1 MAEKKFLTCD
11 GNQAAAHVAY
21 MFSEVAAI
29 YPITPSSPMA
39 EYIDEWAAKGQK
51 NIFGETVKV
60 VEMQSEAGAAGA
72 VHGSLQAG
80 ALTTTYTASQ
90 GLLLMIPNMYKI
102 AGELLP
108 GVFHVSAR
116 ALAAQALSIFGDHA
130 DVMAC
135 RQTGF
140 AMLATS
146 SVQEIMDLA
155 PVAHLAAIEGRVP
168 FVHFFDGF
176 RTSHEIQKVEAADME
191 KLRKLVNQKALK
203 EYRERALNPEHPV
216 TRGTA
221 QNPDIYFQTRE
232 LQNKYYDALPDIVA
246 KYMKQMSRIT
256 GRQYAP
262 FVYYGAPDA
271 TDIIIAM
278 GSINDVIKTVIDKEN
293 KAGKKLGLVTVHL
306 YRPFSVKY
314 LMEALP
320 KSLMEHVKRICVLDR
335 TKEPG
340 ANGDPLYLDVVE
352 AFKDCPYKP
361 LIIGG
366 RYGLSSKDTTPA
378 QVLAV
383 YKNLAAEKP
392 MNQFTVGIKDDVTR
406 RSLKVGKEISIL
418 PKGTFEAKFYGLGA
432 DGTVGANKN
441 SIKIIGDNT
450 NKYSQAY
457 FDYDSKKSGGYTC
470 SHLRFGDQPILAPY
484 LVGTPD
490 FVAVHVPSY
499 LRKYDCLRGL
509 KKNGTFLYNSP
520 WSVAETKKH
529 LPDYVKKYLALNN
542 INMYIIDAT
551 KIAAEIGLGNRTN
564 TILQSAFFKI
574 SGVIPYDLAVEQ
586 MKKFIVKSY
595 GKKGEDVVNMNYA
608 AVDRGGEITKVEI
621 PAEWAK
627 LDCTT
632 DFVFE
637 HNDADPEFINKVMRP
652 MVAQC
657 GNDLPVSAFK
667 DIVDGTFPA
676 GTTAYEKRG
685 VATVVPEWNPA
696 NCIQCNQCS
705 LVCPHAAIRP
715 VVMTDAELKKAPK
728 GMKTAD
734 MKMPKEMAGMHFSM
748 QVSVLDCTG
757 CGNCADV
764 CPAKEKAL
772 VMKPLESQLDE
783 AKNWEYGQKKVTY
796 KDELIDKFANVKNSQ
811 FAQPLFEFSG
821 ACAGC
826 GETPYIKTITQL
838 FGESMMVAN
847 ATGCSSIYGGSAPAT
862 PYCKNYRSGKGV
874 AWANSLFEDNAEYG
888 LGMATGARKLREGL
902 RKKAEELVNTTVF
915 DWMKEATQKWLDTYN
930 DTVANRKATD
940 EFVAAL
946 EKAILSI
953 DGCIDFF
960 GSKKAQEI
968 YGKEVAAQKLEEA
981 KKAKAAG
988 RKICICHGCEL
999 EQELLDNKDFLAKKS
1014 QWIFGG
1020 DGWAYDIGFGGLD
1033 HVLASG
1039 EDVNVLV
1046 LDTEVYS
1053 NTGGQSSKA
1062 TPAGAVA
1069 KFAAS
1074 GKKVRKKDLGMIA
1087 KSYGYVYVAQ
1097 VAMGASQAQY
1107 FKAIKEAEAYPGPS
1121 LVICYAPCIN
1131 HGIKIGMGHSQ
1142 MEEKLAVDCGYWHLW
1157 RFNPAE
1163 EEEGKNGFHLDSK
1176 EPNWADFQK
1185 FIMGEVRYNSLVK
1198 TFPEEAKELFAKTEQ
1213 FAKLR
1218 YEGYKK
1224 LSEGK

>member
-51 NIFGETVKV
+51 NIFGETVRV
-60 VEMQSEAGAAGA
+60 VEMQSEAGASGA

-102 AGELLP
+102 SGELLP

-191 KLRKLVNQKALK
+191 KLRKLVNYKALQA
-203 EYRERALNPEHPV
+203 YRDRALNPEHPV

-262 FVYYGAPDA
+262 FVYYGAKDA

-278 GSINDVIKTVIDKEN
+278 GSVNDVIKTVIDKEN
-293 KAGKKLGLVTVHL
+293 KAGKKLGLITVHL

-314 LMEALP
+314 LMDVMP
-320 KSLMEHVKRICVLDR
+320 KTVKKICVLDR

-352 AFKDCPYKP
+352 AFKDVKKAPM
-361 LIIGG
+361 IIGG

-378 QVLAV
+378 QILAV

-499 LRKYDCLRGL
+499 LKKYDCLRGL

-529 LPDYVKKYLALNN
+529 LPDFVKKYLALNN

-595 GKKGEDVVNMNYA
+595 GKKGEDIVNMNYA

-685 VATVVPEWNPA
+685 VATVVPEWNSK

-728 GMKTAD
+728 GMDAID
-734 MKMPKEMAGMHFSM
+734 IKMPKELAGMHFRM
-748 QVSVLDCTG
+748 QVSVMDCTG

-772 VMKPLESQLDE
+772 VMKPFESQLNE

-796 KDELIDKFANVKNSQ
+796 KDNLLDKYANVKNSQ

-838 FGESMMVAN
+838 FGERMLVAN

-862 PYCKNYRSGKGV
+862 PYCKNNRTGKGV
-874 AWANSLFEDNAEYG
+874 AWANSLFEDNAEFG
-888 LGMATGARKLREGL
+888 LGMATATRKMRDRVE
-902 RKKAEELVNTTVF
+902 RI
-915 DWMKEATQKWLDTYN
+915 MKEAI
-930 DTVANRKATD
+930 ANCKCCGPKLKAMFQEWIDNREDGVKTA
-940 EFVAAL
+940 ELAPQIL
-946 EKAILSI
+946 KECEKCGCDYCQQII
-953 DGCIDFF
+953 D
-960 GSKKAQEI
+960 
-968 YGKEVAAQKLEEA
+968 L
-981 KKAKAAG
+981 
-988 RKICICHGCEL
+988 
-999 EQELLDNKDFLAKKS
+999 KDHLVKKS

-1121 LVICYAPCIN
+1121 LIICYAPCIN

-1142 MEEKLAVDCGYWHLW
+1142 LEEKLAVECGYWHLW

-1163 EEEGKNGFHLDSK
+1163 EEAGQNGFHLDSK
-1176 EPNWADFQK
+1176 EPDWSKFQG

-1198 TFPEEAKELFAKTEQ
+1198 TFPAEAKELFAKTEQ